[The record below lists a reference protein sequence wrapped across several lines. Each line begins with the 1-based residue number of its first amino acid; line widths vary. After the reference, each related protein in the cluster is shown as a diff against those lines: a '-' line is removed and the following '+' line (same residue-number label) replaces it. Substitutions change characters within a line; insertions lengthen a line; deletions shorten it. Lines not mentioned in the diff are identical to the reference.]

1 MQFDHRFLT
10 DEYVASPYELYDDLR
25 STSPVYWSERFEAW
39 ILTRYDDVAA
49 VIRDTDHFSNAE
61 RLPALLRQLPAQAYQ
76 RLSALS
82 SHFSVGLV
90 HSDPPD
96 HTRLR
101 ALVSKAFTP
110 RAVEAMR
117 PRIEELVTSLL
128 DEAGPSFDVVEKF
141 AYPLPMI
148 VVSDLVGIPAE
159 DRDQFKAWST
169 QIFAFIG
176 TGRPDAGTAMASQ
189 AALLEL
195 VEYFKQLFANKR
207 QHPGDDLLS
216 QLVLVEDQGNR
227 LTEDELLSLCS
238 TFVSAGHETTTSL
251 IGSGARVLLENPD
264 LRADLADDPT
274 LAAPFVEEVLRAES
288 PLQRDLKVAVADV
301 ELGGQVI
308 RAGQLVY
315 AMLGAANRD
324 DQHFEAPGRFDIG
337 RTRNRHLAFGFGAH
351 FCLGAPLAR
360 LEGQMALAAFAR
372 RAGALEL
379 VGPQPT
385 YRHDIALR
393 ALNGL
398 HVKAQEGA
406 LRCAF

>member
-1 MQFDHRFLT
+1 MNFDHRFLT
-10 DEYVASPYELYDDLR
+10 QEYVASPYGLYDDLR
-25 STSPVYWSERFEAW
+25 SASPVYWSERFEAW
-39 ILTRYDDVAA
+39 ILTRYEDVAT
-49 VIRDTDHFSNAE
+49 VIRDTDRFSNAE
-61 RLPALLRQLPAQAYQ
+61 RIPALLRQLPEQSYQ
-76 RLSALS
+76 RLWALS

-117 PRIEELVTSLL
+117 PRIEQLVTSLL
-128 DEAGPSFDVVEKF
+128 DEAGRSFDVVEKF

-148 VVSDLVGIPAE
+148 VVSDLVGIPAA
-159 DRDQFKAWST
+159 DRDQFKAWSA
-169 QIFAFIG
+169 QIFGFIG
-176 TGRPDAGTAMASQ
+176 TGRPDADTAMASQ

-216 QLVLVEDQGNR
+216 QLVLVEDQGDR

-251 IGSGARVLLENPD
+251 IGSGALVLLEHPD
-264 LRADLADDPT
+264 LSAQVADDPT
-274 LAAPFVEEVLRAES
+274 VTAAFVEEVLRAES
-288 PLQRDLKVAVADV
+288 PLQRDLKVAVTDV
-301 ELGGQVI
+301 ELGDQVI

-324 DQHFEAPGRFDIG
+324 AQHFEAPDRFDVG
-337 RTRNRHLAFGFGAH
+337 RTRNRHLSFGFGAH

-360 LEGQMALAAFAR
+360 LEGQIALAEFAR
-372 RAGALEL
+372 RAFALRL

-393 ALNGL
+393 ALNSL
-398 HVKAQEGA
+398 HVETKEGA
-406 LRCAF
+406 